1 MTAAIQRKKKTK
13 DRKMSLPRTKSAML
27 MTKGIMDVRSDP
39 PRLIC
44 TILKYRHPETKKEV
58 TLYPVPNIAAPS
70 YFHRVLGGDA
80 LQKDYDKVLCED
92 GRLPFQAGTA
102 KARRQHL
109 MQRLFPFFSIRP
121 VVADGE
127 KFDGILSRDALES
140 RMAYQMVL
148 EGYDPPVDP
157 RARRGVERIDSYP
170 DGTRVVVPWGVY
182 HMPYFRYRL
191 EKEGYVALPSE
202 EVEVFG
208 FQQMLGILFVSAMVA
223 FILSFL
229 LFNVLLW

>member
-1 MTAAIQRKKKTK
+1 
-13 DRKMSLPRTKSAML
+13 MSLPRTKSAML

-44 TILKYRHPETKKEV
+44 TILKYQHPETKKEV
-58 TLYPVPNIAAPS
+58 TLYPVPNIAAPA
-70 YFHRVLGGDA
+70 YFQRVLNGA
-80 LQKDYDKVLCED
+80 SLQHDFDKILCED

-102 KARRQHL
+102 KATRQQW

-121 VVADGE
+121 VVEDGE
-127 KFDGILSRDALES
+127 KFDGIISRDALES

-148 EGYDPPVDP
+148 DGYEPPVDP
-157 RARRGVERIDSYP
+157 RARRAVERIATYA

-191 EKEGYVALPSE
+191 EKEGYTALPSE
-202 EVEVFG
+202 EVVVFG
-208 FQQMLGILFVSAMVA
+208 FQQMLYILFMSSVVA
-223 FILSFL
+223 FALSFV
-229 LFNVLLW
+229 LFSIFFW

>member
-1 MTAAIQRKKKTK
+1 
-13 DRKMSLPRTKSAML
+13 ML

-44 TILKYRHPETKKEV
+44 TILKFQHPETKKEV
-58 TLYPVPNIAAPS
+58 TLYPVPNIAAPA
-70 YFHRVLGGDA
+70 YFHRVLNGDT
-80 LQKDYDKVLCED
+80 LTRDFDKVLCED

-102 KARRQHL
+102 KAKRQQL
-109 MQRLFPFFSIRP
+109 LQRIFPFFSIRP

-127 KFDGILSRDALES
+127 KFDGIVSRDALES

-148 EGYDPPVDP
+148 DSYDPPVDP

-170 DGTRVVVPWGVY
+170 DNTRVVLPWGVY

-202 EVEVFG
+202 EVVVFG
-208 FQQMLGILFVSAMVA
+208 VQQVLGIVAVTTAVGFFTAFFLFS
-223 FILSFL
+223 
-229 LFNVLLW
+229 LFFR

>member
-1 MTAAIQRKKKTK
+1 
-13 DRKMSLPRTKSAML
+13 MSLQRSKSAML
-27 MTKGIMDVRSDP
+27 MTKGIMDLRSDP

-44 TILKYRHPETKKEV
+44 TIIKYQHPETKKEV

-70 YFHRVLGGDA
+70 YFQRVLRGES
-80 LQKDYDKVLCED
+80 LQKDYDRILCED

-102 KARRQHL
+102 KAARQRL
-109 MQRLFPFFSIRP
+109 LQRLFPFFSLRP

-127 KFDGILSRDALES
+127 KFDGIISRDALES

-148 EGYDPPVDP
+148 EGYEPPVDP

-170 DGTRVVVPWGVY
+170 GNTRVVVPWGVY

-191 EKEGYVALPSE
+191 EKEGYTVLSSE
-202 EVEVFG
+202 EVVVFG
-208 FQQMLGILFVSAMVA
+208 FQQMLGMLFMTSVVA
-223 FILSFL
+223 FVLAFFL
-229 LFNVLLW
+229 FSIFIW